1 MASFSRR
8 PSRPWTIDECALF
21 AARKEFELL
30 KLLATDKKAMAAAR
44 RLGLHAVQPQ
54 PPPTKATAGKPAVTS
69 TRTSTADAPSTA
81 PLRKNSRRKRSAA
94 RSARHHTLRQQ
105 QLNRCIIAMLFVA
118 RLRRRVR
125 KRVLLQDLADLDEL
139 GDGPE
144 PDSDSSMEDQFD
156 GRMVPRLKKRSDR
169 PPSSI
174 SSSAASSRSSSS
186 DTPRGC
192 YEGKCPPVQH
202 RGEGWDRPGPGRGF
216 SAHTGH
222 LIYNDRMEHAE
233 TARM

>member
-54 PPPTKATAGKPAVTS
+54 PLPAKATAGKPAVTP

-81 PLRKNSRRKRSAA
+81 PSKQNSRRKRSAA

-105 QLNRCIIAMLFVA
+105 QLNRCIMAMLFVA

-125 KRVLLQDLADLDEL
+125 KRASLLQDLADLDEL
-139 GDGPE
+139 GDGSE
-144 PDSDSSMEDQFD
+144 PDSDSTPMEGLLTQHQATTS
-156 GRMVPRLKKRSDR
+156 KRVDR
-169 PPSSI
+169 PPSSLS

-186 DTPRGC
+186 DTPVGF
-192 YEGKCPPVQH
+192 YEGNCPTLQ
-202 RGEGWDRPGPGRGF
+202 PGPEGEDG
-216 SAHTGH
+216 
-222 LIYNDRMEHAE
+222 
-233 TARM
+233 

>member
-54 PPPTKATAGKPAVTS
+54 PLPAKATAGKPAATS

-81 PLRKNSRRKRSAA
+81 PSKKNSRRKRSAA

-105 QLNRCIIAMLFVA
+105 QLNRCILAMLFVA

-139 GDGPE
+139 GDGSE
-144 PDSDSSMEDQFD
+144 PDSDSTPMEELLSTD
-156 GRMVPRLKKRSDR
+156 GWCL
-169 PPSSI
+169 
-174 SSSAASSRSSSS
+174 A
-186 DTPRGC
+186 
-192 YEGKCPPVQH
+192 
-202 RGEGWDRPGPGRGF
+202 
-216 SAHTGH
+216 
-222 LIYNDRMEHAE
+222 
-233 TARM
+233 